1 MACQA
6 EESEIHPLALM
17 DIDESL
23 IDNNIEILL
32 QFAKDIGLK
41 GDRQQCVVGDQA
53 SCVTIRGA
61 KIRRIDD
68 ITPLEKLVWAKE
80 NPGDFHFLW
89 KCLRVIFIRFWG
101 NATEI
106 GSLSSLKLFLNR
118 KEDDKD
124 AKQFQPSDEFQ
135 HHFM

>member
-1 MACQA
+1 MAYQA

-23 IDNNIEILL
+23 INNNIEILL
-32 QFAKDIGLK
+32 QFAKDLGLK

-61 KIRRIDD
+61 KRRRIDD

-89 KCLRVIFIRFWG
+89 ECMYVYVLYFYRSTTVDAVPSWG
-101 NATEI
+101 
-106 GSLSSLKLFLNR
+106 KLTHNTQLT
-118 KEDDKD
+118 
-124 AKQFQPSDEFQ
+124 
-135 HHFM
+135 